1 MTAKI
6 ITSLVAAAAMA
17 ASLSVATPADALNQD
32 QRNIVGGIAL
42 GVLGTM
48 AVQNM
53 KRSHQRSYQQP
64 RYYQQQPRYYQ
75 QPRHQNVCYNPVKVW
90 RHGKLVT
97 VCR

>member
-6 ITSLVAAAAMA
+6 ITSLVAAVAMA

-48 AVQNM
+48 AYQHS
-53 KRSHQRSYQQP
+53 KRNYQRS
-64 RYYQQQPRYYQ
+64 YQQQPRYYQ

>member
-1 MTAKI
+1 MSAKT

-17 ASLSVATPADALNQD
+17 ASLTVATPADALNQD

-42 GVLGTM
+42 GVLGTL
-48 AVQNM
+48 AFQHG
-53 KRSHQRSYQQP
+53 KRTYQQRSYRQQP
-64 RYYQQQPRYYQ
+64 RYQQPQ
-75 QPRHQNVCYNPVKVW
+75 HQNVCYNPVQVW